1 MEKIK
6 EDYSLLSKSRVPI
19 VEFAIEDIRELKK
32 REKILQKIH
41 NKKEEMSKNTEAK
54 VDKPEIEAKKNSE
67 KLAKVRLEELL
78 ELEATDRKYEE
89 VKLLMRKIKSR
100 GLKQR
105 LKKKVDVKYAKF
117 NKNKQGNDKNA
128 QTKSKIKAKL
138 QRKQEE
144 QVQRKANRQVE
155 KKQAEQTA
163 YATEKEEEKALIKVF
178 L

>member
-41 NKKEEMSKNTEAK
+41 NKKEEMARSTEVK

-67 KLAKVRLEELL
+67 KLAKVRLDELL

-89 VKLLMRKIKSR
+89 VKVLMRKIKSR

-105 LKKKVDVKYAKF
+105 LKKKVDTKYAKF

-128 QTKSKIKAKL
+128 QTKSKIKAKI
-138 QRKQEE
+138 QRKEE
-144 QVQRKANRQVE
+144 ERVQKPNRQVE
-155 KKQAEQTA
+155 KKQVEPIA